1 LARRRRIVA
10 LHRRCCE
17 AVAAGARDPGADTAF
32 DWRAGRNQRYLPEW
46 RPGRPSAGV
55 IEMGSR
61 REIEGIEAVIHRM
74 FEEMI
79 PFNRVLGLKI
89 DSLDPKAPRLR
100 FEMRPELVGNP
111 VRQILHGGVI
121 SATLDVVG
129 GLAIALAS
137 IAEKGVAATAKQFPN
152 VGTIDL
158 RIDYLRPGRGKYFV
172 ATGRVVR
179 LGGRVA
185 VVHMELV
192 NDAEEQIA
200 TGSAAYIIG

>member
-1 LARRRRIVA
+1 MSNGREVESIETQIG
-10 LHRRCCE
+10 H
-17 AVAAGARDPGADTAF
+17 AF
-32 DWRAGRNQRYLPEW
+32 EQ
-46 RPGRPSAGV
+46 
-55 IEMGSR
+55 
-61 REIEGIEAVIHRM
+61 
-74 FEEMI
+74 MI

-100 FEMRPELVGNP
+100 FDMRPKLVGNP
-111 VRQILHGGVI
+111 IRQILHGGVI

-137 IAEKGVAATAKQFPN
+137 LADMSEAPTPQNFPN
-152 VGTIDL
+152 IGTIDL

-185 VVHMELV
+185 VVHTELV
-192 NDAEEQIA
+192 SDTGEQIA

>member
-1 LARRRRIVA
+1 M
-10 LHRRCCE
+10 CCRPLMPSRHSTG
-17 AVAAGARDPGADTAF
+17 APAG
-32 DWRAGRNQRYLPEW
+32 NQRYLRHRGP
-46 RPGRPSAGV
+46 RGPSAGM

-61 REIEGIEAVIHRM
+61 REVDSIEAVIHRM

-79 PFNRVLGLKI
+79 PFNRVIGLKI
-89 DSLDPKAPRLR
+89 DSLDPKAPRLK
-100 FEMRPELVGNP
+100 FDMRPELVGNP

-158 RIDYLRPGRGKYFV
+158 RVDYLRPGRGKHFI

>member
-1 LARRRRIVA
+1 MASWRETESF
-10 LHRRCCE
+10 E
-17 AVAAGARDPGADTAF
+17 AEVGRAF
-32 DWRAGRNQRYLPEW
+32 EQ
-46 RPGRPSAGV
+46 
-55 IEMGSR
+55 
-61 REIEGIEAVIHRM
+61 
-74 FEEMI
+74 MI

-100 FEMRPELVGNP
+100 FDMRPELVGNP

-137 IAEKGVAATAKQFPN
+137 FAKTAEKNTEKKAEEAPPRRFPDI
-152 VGTIDL
+152 GTIDL
-158 RIDYLRPGRGKYFV
+158 RIDYLRPGRGKYFI
-172 ATGRVVR
+172 AIGRVVR

-192 NDAEEQIA
+192 NDTDEQIA
-200 TGSAAYIIG
+200 TGSAAYIVG

>member
-1 LARRRRIVA
+1 M
-10 LHRRCCE
+10 
-17 AVAAGARDPGADTAF
+17 D
-32 DWRAGRNQRYLPEW
+32 
-46 RPGRPSAGV
+46 
-55 IEMGSR
+55 SR
-61 REIEGIEAVIHRM
+61 RESESIEEVIGRT
-74 FEEMI
+74 FEHMI
-79 PFNRVLGLKI
+79 PFNRVLGLKL

-137 IAEKGVAATAKQFPN
+137 LAAKADAAASRHFPDI
-152 VGTIDL
+152 GTIDL
-158 RIDYLRPGRGKYFV
+158 RIDYLRPGRGLYFI

-185 VVHMELV
+185 VAHTELV
-192 NDAEEQIA
+192 NDTGEQIA
-200 TGSAAYIIG
+200 TGSAAYIVG

>member
-1 LARRRRIVA
+1 
-10 LHRRCCE
+10 
-17 AVAAGARDPGADTAF
+17 
-32 DWRAGRNQRYLPEW
+32 
-46 RPGRPSAGV
+46 
-55 IEMGSR
+55 MGSR
-61 REIEGIEAVIHRM
+61 RDIAAIEADIGRT
-74 FEEMI
+74 FEQMI

-89 DSLDPKAPRLR
+89 DSLDTKAPRLR
-100 FEMRPELVGNP
+100 FDMRPELVGNP

-137 IAEKGVAATAKQFPN
+137 LSGKTDVTTARHFPN
-152 VGTIDL
+152 IGTIDL

-185 VVHMELV
+185 VVHMDLV
-192 NDAEEQIA
+192 NDTDEQIA
-200 TGSAAYIIG
+200 TGSAAYIVG

>member
-1 LARRRRIVA
+1 M
-10 LHRRCCE
+10 
-17 AVAAGARDPGADTAF
+17 
-32 DWRAGRNQRYLPEW
+32 
-46 RPGRPSAGV
+46 S
-55 IEMGSR
+55 SR
-61 REIEGIEAVIHRM
+61 REVESIETQIGHA
-74 FEEMI
+74 FEQMI

-100 FEMRPELVGNP
+100 FDMRPELVGNP
-111 VRQILHGGVI
+111 IRQILHGGVI

-137 IAEKGVAATAKQFPN
+137 LADMSEAPTPQNFPN
-152 VGTIDL
+152 IGTIDL

-185 VVHMELV
+185 VVHTELV
-192 NDAEEQIA
+192 SDTGEQIA

>member
-1 LARRRRIVA
+1 M
-10 LHRRCCE
+10 
-17 AVAAGARDPGADTAF
+17 
-32 DWRAGRNQRYLPEW
+32 
-46 RPGRPSAGV
+46 PSK
-55 IEMGSR
+55 
-61 REIEGIEAVIHRM
+61 REVESIEAQIGRT
-74 FEEMI
+74 FEQMI
-79 PFNRVLGLKI
+79 PFNRVLGLKL

-137 IAEKGVAATAKQFPN
+137 LARKADKTTEETPPRHFPDIC
-152 VGTIDL
+152 TIDL

-185 VVHMELV
+185 VAHTELV
-192 NDAEEQIA
+192 NDSGEQIA
-200 TGSAAYIIG
+200 TGSAAYIVG